1 MAEPRRQLATRTGG
15 FGYHAILLLIITV
28 KRLFTR
34 PRVTGL
40 EHFPRS
46 GGVLL
51 VSNHLSIADPAVL
64 TAVSPRPL
72 VFMAKE
78 ELYRPLLA
86 RLILR
91 WWGGSFPVRRGQND
105 VRAVRDA
112 LELIRSGDPVVV
124 FPEGTRHPHGL
135 GTAHPGVGY
144 LATRAGCPVLPV
156 ALVGTERIRSL
167 ADLRRRPAFEVRI
180 GEPLSLPSRG
190 LDAEQAVNAIMM
202 RIAALLPPERRG
214 AYGTEPE
221 LASAV

>member
-1 MAEPRRQLATRTGG
+1 MAEARRQLATRTGG
-15 FGYHAILLLIITV
+15 FGYHAILLLIVTV
-28 KRLFTR
+28 KALFTR

-51 VSNHLSIADPAVL
+51 VSNHVSVADPVIL
-64 TAVSPRPL
+64 MAVSPRPL

-78 ELYRPLLA
+78 ELYRPVLA
-86 RLILR
+86 RLILH

-112 LELIRSGDPVVV
+112 LELIRFGDPVVV
-124 FPEGTRHPHGL
+124 FPEGTRHPQGL
-135 GTAHPGVGY
+135 GMAHPGVGY

-156 ALVGTERIRSL
+156 ALVGTERIHGF
-167 ADLRRRPAFEVRI
+167 ADLWRRPVFEVRI
-180 GEPLSLPSRG
+180 GEPISLPARG
-190 LDAEQAVNAIMM
+190 ISGEQAVSTIMT

-221 LASAV
+221 LAGAY